1 MGSHSDIE
9 WTNSTWSPLRSVVKA
24 DAAQIARSKGY
35 GSLVAIAERMAGHV
49 GPHCEHASP
58 GCDNCYSETNNGRCL
73 PANGTGLPF
82 DRRSRDLVDLFLD
95 EKILRQPLYW
105 RKPRRVFVCSQT
117 DLFADFVPF
126 ELIDE
131 VFTTMIAASEHTY
144 QILTKRPDRIL
155 EYFGSGRHDHGVGPD
170 RRYYHEDQNIWFGCS
185 VENQEWADKR
195 LEPMRKLAAS
205 GCLTWVSY
213 EPALGPVD
221 WAGWEFLR
229 WIVSGNESGRG
240 ARPGA
245 PDWHRDTRDFC
256 QQSGIAYFFKQW
268 GAFSPTLVS
277 KQPVNVPIGDGTHH
291 RMYRASKHSTG
302 RILDGRTW
310 DEFPTPLA

>member
-9 WTNSTWSPLRSVVKA
+9 WTDSTWSPLRSQVKA

-35 GSLVAIAERMAGHV
+35 GSLVAIAEKMAGHV
-49 GPHCEHASP
+49 GPHCEHSSP
-58 GCDNCYSETNNGRCL
+58 GCDNCYSETNNSRCL

-95 EKILRQPLYW
+95 QHILRQPLSW
-105 RKPRRVFVCSQT
+105 KRPRKIFVNSQT
-117 DLFADFVPF
+117 DTFGEFVPDSLF
-126 ELIDE
+126 GQMAGVMFLCQY
-131 VFTTMIAASEHTY
+131 HTF
-144 QILTKRPDRIL
+144 QILTKRADRMFDVLSRVPIHPRGL
-155 EYFGSGRHDHGVGPD
+155 DPVSHV
-170 RRYYHEDQNIWFGCS
+170 WLGCS
-185 VENQEWADKR
+185 IENQEWADKR
-195 LEPMRKLAAS
+195 RGPMRKLAEA
-205 GCLTWVSY
+205 GWLTWVSY

-221 WAGWEFLR
+221 WTGWEFLR
-229 WIVSGNESGRG
+229 WIVSGNESGRE
-240 ARPGA
+240 ARPGP